1 MEINLQLFA
10 VDYTKYADKGLRSSI
25 RRNLQQVET
34 HRDKIANPASYIA
47 DFHMR
52 SEQYK
57 ARIIRH
63 WEMEIVNF
71 NKQIEMAK
79 EELQRRGLT

>member
-25 RRNLQQVET
+25 RRNLQQVEI
-34 HRDKIANPASYIA
+34 HRDKIANPASYIV
-47 DFHMR
+47 DYHMR

-57 ARIIRH
+57 AGIIRH